1 MYKFKMFALFI
12 ILICIFGK
20 TNAYIKETPLI
31 GRIIFLDPGHGGKD
45 PGAYYKDIY
54 EEDINL
60 KISLKLKNVLEKMG
74 AIVYITRNAD
84 YDLSVPGAYL
94 RKKSDLTNRT
104 KMINSSNAEIYLSI
118 HLNSSTNTSWNG
130 AQVFYDDINS
140 KNQKIAKTFQKYFN
154 KELNSS
160 REEKEISNLYM
171 YKNINIP
178 GVLLELGFISNS
190 NERYLLTQEKYQEKI
205 ISTLTNAIIEILC

>member
-205 ISTLTNAIIEILC
+205 INTLTNAIIEILC